1 MSTASEIA
9 YREVRGD
16 ILGAVFPPGHQLKEV
31 DLAER
36 FGVSRTPVRQALRA
50 LADDGLVTVRP
61 NGRTYVSEV
70 NRAQFEETF
79 DVVVMLE
86 SHSAGLAAQHIGD
99 ADIARLEAIE
109 VERVGVAS
117 TDRKADHRVFIDLN
131 SEFHRIIHRASNNDK
146 VMDLVMRV
154 VDFPNNIY
162 TKFGQINSSHNPKSL
177 AQHQQIIEALKARD
191 REWTVLEMRAHA
203 ESVRRSY
210 RTLWEENAGLE

>member
-31 DLAER
+31 VLAER

-86 SHSAGLAAQHIGD
+86 SHSAGLAARHISD

-109 VERVGVAS
+109 QDRAQVSS

-131 SEFHRIIHRASNNDK
+131 SEFHRIIHRASNNEK

-162 TKFGQINSSHNPKSL
+162 TMFGQINSSHNPKSL

-191 REWTVLEMRAHA
+191 REWTTLEMRAHA

-210 RTLWEENAGLE
+210 RTLWEENTGLE